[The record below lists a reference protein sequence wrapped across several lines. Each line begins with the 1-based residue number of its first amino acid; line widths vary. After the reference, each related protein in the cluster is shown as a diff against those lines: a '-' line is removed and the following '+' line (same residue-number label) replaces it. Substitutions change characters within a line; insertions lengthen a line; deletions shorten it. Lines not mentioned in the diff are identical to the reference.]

1 MKSIHNDHIFPHVTY
16 SPNGRFLVQET
27 FPKTLPRFVLILI
40 SLQRWQHRVRNETK
54 HFVSPHLIGPQ
65 FLANQHETNQHKI
78 AALISLFHATSWVLL
93 SVESYQN
100 YRKPT
105 QRGVQGYLSS
115 LQAESTCNFAKYRT
129 LSRYSNATYM
139 YMSVFTDRQAHKQR
153 QTDRHTGRR
162 AKVLCNCDEES
173 QHTCIEMLRS

>member
-1 MKSIHNDHIFPHVTY
+1 MECHY

-65 FLANQHETNQHKI
+65 FLANQHETNQRKR
-78 AALISLFHATSWVLL
+78 APLIGLFHATSSVLL
-93 SVESYQN
+93 SVKSYRN

-105 QRGVQGYLSS
+105 QSGVQEYLSS
-115 LQAESTCNFAKYRT
+115 LQRRVGMPCASEHSVTERKTIFFLNFLLYFKET
-129 LSRYSNATYM
+129 M
-139 YMSVFTDRQAHKQR
+139 
-153 QTDRHTGRR
+153 
-162 AKVLCNCDEES
+162 
-173 QHTCIEMLRS
+173 

>member
-1 MKSIHNDHIFPHVTY
+1 MAGY
-16 SPNGRFLVQET
+16 SPNGRFLAQET

-65 FLANQHETNQHKI
+65 FLANRHETNQHKS
-78 AALISLFHATSWVLL
+78 AALIGLFHATSSVLL
-93 SVESYQN
+93 SVESYRN

-115 LQAESTCNFAKYRT
+115 LQWRVTAGQLNIKLLVDGVHNLRVLLIFFDFILFISCFLQFSGAGIHFKKCCFA
-129 LSRYSNATYM
+129 
-139 YMSVFTDRQAHKQR
+139 
-153 QTDRHTGRR
+153 
-162 AKVLCNCDEES
+162 
-173 QHTCIEMLRS
+173 

>member
-1 MKSIHNDHIFPHVTY
+1 MFTY

-54 HFVSPHLIGPQ
+54 HFVSPHLIGPL
-65 FLANQHETNQHKI
+65 FLANQHETNQHKS
-78 AALISLFHATSWVLL
+78 AALIGLFHVTSSVLL
-93 SVESYQN
+93 SVESYRN

-115 LQAESTCNFAKYRT
+115 LQQRVMFTLKQQLILQSTYKTMDAFV
-129 LSRYSNATYM
+129 YSLDI
-139 YMSVFTDRQAHKQR
+139 SSIR
-153 QTDRHTGRR
+153 
-162 AKVLCNCDEES
+162 CP
-173 QHTCIEMLRS
+173 